1 MKRIRL
7 WRWTAAASALLVA
20 FSAAMAEAQNVMD
33 TARRHPESAGGAIL
47 GALICG
53 WIASSKKRNP
63 WGFAILGFLCC
74 PVGIVVA
81 LLAAPGQSSEKGA

>member
-1 MKRIRL
+1 M
-7 WRWTAAASALLVA
+7 T
-20 FSAAMAEAQNVMD
+20 EAQNVMD
-33 TARRHPESAGGAIL
+33 TARNHPEGGVGGAIL

-74 PVGIVVA
+74 PIGIIVV
-81 LLAAPGQSSEKGA
+81 LLAAPGQPSEKGA

>member
-1 MKRIRL
+1 MKSNRL
-7 WRWTAAASALLVA
+7 WRWVAAASAFWTTLL
-20 FSAAMAEAQNVMD
+20 AAVAEAQNIMD
-33 TARRHPESAGGAIL
+33 TARDHPESGVGGAIL

-74 PVGIVVA
+74 PVGIIVA
-81 LLAAPGQSSEKGA
+81 LLAAPGQPSK